1 MFPWYFLF
9 MILSVCDRYC
19 KGSPFVDETGGLLV
33 NPIDAG
39 PNITPRYSF
48 ETALVPEPPLFNEDV
63 YKTPVPLIDK
73 RPISFA
79 IQVYISLQTP
89 KFILTENLFLS
100 LSATLHAT
108 GK

>member
-1 MFPWYFLF
+1 
-9 MILSVCDRYC
+9 LSVCDRYC

-79 IQVYISLQTP
+79 IQVYIFLRNP
-89 KFILTENLFLS
+89 KFFVHSHRKFVSIPFSDVACTW
-100 LSATLHAT
+100 
-108 GK
+108 